1 MSGAVLQLKKLDV
14 FHGNFH
20 AVHGIDMTFGAGELV
35 SVIGANGAG
44 KSSVLKAI
52 IGQVDRIG
60 GEIEY
65 DGHNLSTME
74 TPERIALGLSLVPE
88 GRRLFPSLSVE
99 ENLRIGLFTG
109 RDGGMSLQDA
119 YDMFPILQERRDQRA
134 NLLSGG
140 QQQMVAIARSLL
152 MNPRII
158 LFDEISLGLSPLIV
172 QDIYKTLPK
181 IREMG
186 MGIVVVEQDISR
198 SLDVADR
205 FYCLLEGRVTLSGK
219 PKDVSREDVA
229 NSYFGISS

>member
-1 MSGAVLQLKKLDV
+1 MSDGTLRLEKLDV

-20 AVHGIDMTFGAGELV
+20 AVHGVDMTFGAGEIV

-52 IGQVDRIG
+52 IGQVDRTG
-60 GEIEY
+60 GKLEY
-65 DGHNLSTME
+65 DGHDLTTLQ
-74 TPERIALGLSLVPE
+74 TPQRIALGLSLVPE

-109 RDGGMSLQDA
+109 RGGGMDLQDA
-119 YDMFPILQERRDQRA
+119 YDMFPILQERRDQRSS
-134 NLLSGG
+134 LLSGG

-172 QDIYKTLPK
+172 QDIYKVLPR

-198 SLDVADR
+198 SLAVADR
-205 FYCLLEGRVTLSGK
+205 FYCLLEGHITLSGK
-219 PKDVSREDVA
+219 PSDVSRQDVA
-229 NSYFGISS
+229 NSYFGIEQ